1 MSSTLLEEPWPCQ
14 QSMELYVP
22 MWRST
27 SGVQYRI
34 SLNDLLHNMP
44 ASRKAGRHTECSRAS
59 RTLDMSISA
68 VHIRR
73 LCDAASTFSPLR
85 PPAIP
90 LAVKSPYLNT
100 ILRAGSNGGDGGY
113 LPGAYPVFWAGQTTG
128 WTGFIRVDNTTYT
141 WLGASDENDLSADQ
155 TAFEYTPTRSIFTLD
170 VAGLVTM
177 TVTFLSGVTPDDLV
191 RSSLPYSYMDVQVLS
206 KDGNE
211 HTVQLYTDVSAGLL
225 CPVSSRLLQLMVKQN
240 GYLVTVERPHNG
252 ITLQMTP
259 LVLLTT
265 NFTASNSCSS
275 RKRISRPIGVIGEVK
290 SPLCECTGTPA
301 NRLPVDLGKVSTTAV
316 GTLFQIS
323 LHQQNCIQFES
334 ALNAVD
340 KLPCLWTSYNSTDTD
355 ALAFFYNDYETTASL
370 TTSFDEKV
378 KTDSV
383 AAGGDDYYAIT
394 ALATRQAFGAL
405 EFANT
410 PTTPYLFLKEISSDG
425 NIQTVDMIVSSLFSY
440 PADPVNHRLAS

>member
-1 MSSTLLEEPWPCQ
+1 MSLGADCLGYLLSRYSPATTRSIFKGLYRSEGFRTCNKNVLWTIHIVEPQRVSLTKAGSHADPNSPRQLLAIILLLSTNSIDMALRHHLDRQLMSSTLLEEPWPCQ
-14 QSMELYVP
+14 QSMDLYVP
-22 MWRST
+22 MCRST
-27 SGVQYRI
+27 SGVQYCI

-141 WLGASDENDLSADQ
+141 WLGASDENNLSADQ
-155 TAFEYTPTRSIFTLD
+155 TSFEYTPTRSIFTLD

-206 KDGNE
+206 QDGSE
-211 HTVQLYTDVSAGLL
+211 HIVQLYTDVSAGLL
-225 CPVSSRLLQLMVKQN
+225 CPASSRLL
-240 GYLVTVERPHNG
+240 
-252 ITLQMTP
+252 
-259 LVLLTT
+259 
-265 NFTASNSCSS
+265 
-275 RKRISRPIGVIGEVK
+275 
-290 SPLCECTGTPA
+290 
-301 NRLPVDLGKVSTTAV
+301 
-316 GTLFQIS
+316 
-323 LHQQNCIQFES
+323 
-334 ALNAVD
+334 
-340 KLPCLWTSYNSTDTD
+340 
-355 ALAFFYNDYETTASL
+355 
-370 TTSFDEKV
+370 
-378 KTDSV
+378 
-383 AAGGDDYYAIT
+383 
-394 ALATRQAFGAL
+394 
-405 EFANT
+405 
-410 PTTPYLFLKEISSDG
+410 
-425 NIQTVDMIVSSLFSY
+425 
-440 PADPVNHRLAS
+440 